1 MSTNANN
8 VNPRGAGHEPTTDPW
23 KGFRGVC
30 SGTLVLEA
38 IIVLLVLTV
47 VARVDGGAHMAW
59 WKAVYILVVAGGM
72 IYACAQQKKPWAI
85 PLNLGLAMAVVIGF
99 FVHYTM
105 TIVGV
110 IFLLVWLYLLFLR
123 SQLRQRI
130 AGGYLASQHD

>member
-1 MSTNANN
+1 MSP
-8 VNPRGAGHEPTTDPW
+8 VNESPRGAGHEPTTDPW

-38 IIVLLVLTV
+38 IVVLLVLTV
-47 VARVDGGAHMAW
+47 VGRLDGGAHMAA
-59 WKAVYILVVAGGM
+59 WKVVYILVIAAGM
-72 IYACAQQKKPWAI
+72 IYACAKQKKSWAI
-85 PLNLGLAMAVVIGF
+85 PLNLGLAIAVAVGF

-110 IFLLVWLYLLFLR
+110 IFLLVWAYLLFLR
-123 SQLRQRI
+123 GQLRQRI